1 MIHKRMGK
9 VVFSQDEREKLG
21 PAEEMEESATI
32 RNHDDGLPKSGLDLM
47 ISSDEKR
54 KATGSNP
61 RAPEATEN
69 LSGGLQEATCP
80 ASSSRRNSASGIR
93 SFTSTLLALSLAAPQ
108 NGQCLKDQGLDCIP
122 GVKLSKA
129 ECPDRLSSSPNPR
142 SVPNVLA
149 ENCGYPRKITSD
161 TSTSSGFTGNG
172 EVSCLGSNAVS
183 RLQTGDGAWCPLNSL
198 LETAAWAASSE
209 SGDKKCSERL
219 ADKLTTS
226 STTTPRGA
234 PDYCTSNSESKPG
247 HATPD
252 TTTGCSTDNLPSSPD
267 RQDSLGRMSKDD
279 PPQRLTGEHT
289 LRRGSPSTD
298 GLAPFVSGKDGR
310 RLFLDD
316 DVSQLLDTNGGHGFQ
331 ALWSLLTEAK
341 DMLRGIAAVQQSVV
355 EAQQQLTLLHKSS
368 LLGTGLPW
376 RVPPFRRTPSTTSA
390 VDDRGNRDVRSQ
402 LEALGNPD
410 QMVDWD
416 EPEAFATGALAS
428 AVSGDVNAPS
438 TQDLSRILR
447 EGSTNAKSPSS
458 SQTGSDGDSL
468 QHMVRSR
475 RVRPA
480 VRPPSPLGLE
490 AVLSG
495 GEIGQRH
502 LGLDHPATA
511 VLRSSTYAGADSFS
525 TGNVNGVGTVGS
537 AEGCAASYGQQ
548 LLAPIFPRGH
558 ALDKHECVEAESQL
572 PGALKKR
579 ARPRGPNWS
588 VPEGADKAR
597 SALRLTLPSGPLYQG
612 SASPDE
618 PCSRKSLAVELGGG
632 HMGEF
637 QNRTKRKAS
646 LITEHG
652 LPDSPSQGDDGEDG
666 HGIKQP
672 SPQSATDVAKNNET
686 LQCVARMTT
695 QKKIRPAWPRED
707 APMPGVRFAKDRN
720 SWVAFWC
727 ENGKQNYK
735 SFSNKKFGCERARL
749 MAIAARHAFDQRV
762 ARQQLQQYQQQLN
775 EQHQLKQLHSK
786 KQSRSLLVSRPA
798 TENTPGDSR
807 AVAGV
812 CDLPVES
819 VFSCSLS
826 AAGLSDGSARQEA
839 NVVAP
844 KRVKDS
850 KADRPA
856 AVNRNSFDD
865 DSAEM
870 LGKAALG
877 LSFAELQKLAESLEI
892 PQHLYSPHHN
902 LLQTTTELPSAA
914 ASGLT
919 VPIDSLKDD
928 FSESRSAQKKQA
940 CLQLEKIPD
949 VNNSKNRHLGNS
961 ADPQMGQEDVMQ
973 GSEQADR
980 HTGRNMR
987 RGSSDAVEGENVS
1000 EGIRDSAVLV

>member
-1 MIHKRMGK
+1 MWLLGDQMAPSFEFSDFGYTVALCKPHSPAAVSRAKMIHKHMRK
-9 VVFSQDEREKLG
+9 VVVSQDVREKLG
-21 PAEEMEESATI
+21 LAEEMEESATI
-32 RNHDDGLPKSGLDLM
+32 RNHDDGLSKSGLDLM

-61 RAPEATEN
+61 RAPDATEN

-80 ASSSRRNSASGIR
+80 ASGSRRNSASSGIR

-108 NGQCLKDQGLDCIP
+108 NGHRLKDQGLDCIP

-129 ECPDRLSSSPNPR
+129 ECPDILSSSPKPQ

-149 ENCGYPRKITSD
+149 ENSGYPRKIASD
-161 TSTSSGFTGNG
+161 TSTSSGCTGNG

-209 SGDKKCSERL
+209 SGDKKCSERV
-219 ADKLTTS
+219 ADKLTTN

-267 RQDSLGRMSKDD
+267 RQDSLGRMSKGD
-279 PPQRLTGEHT
+279 PPQRLTGDHT
-289 LRRGSPSTD
+289 LRRDSPSSG
-298 GLAPFVSGKDGR
+298 GLAPFVSAKDGR
-310 RLFLDD
+310 RLFLED

-355 EAQQQLTLLHKSS
+355 EAQQQLMLLHKSS

-376 RVPPFRRTPSTTSA
+376 RVQPFRRTPSTTSA

-402 LEALGNPD
+402 LELLGNPN

-428 AVSGDVNAPS
+428 SVSADVNASS
-438 TQDLSRILR
+438 TQDVSRILR
-447 EGSTNAKSPSS
+447 EGSTSSKSPNS

-468 QHMVRSR
+468 QHTVRSR
-475 RVRPA
+475 GVRPG

-511 VLRSSTYAGADSFS
+511 ALRSSTYAGADSFS
-525 TGNVNGVGTVGS
+525 AGNLNGVGTVGP

-558 ALDKHECVEAESQL
+558 ALDKHECVEAESHL

-588 VPEGADKAR
+588 VPEGTDKSR

-618 PCSRKSLAVELGGG
+618 ACSRKSLAVELGGG
-632 HMGEF
+632 HM
-637 QNRTKRKAS
+637 A
-646 LITEHG
+646 
-652 LPDSPSQGDDGEDG
+652 
-666 HGIKQP
+666 
-672 SPQSATDVAKNNET
+672 
-686 LQCVARMTT
+686 

-786 KQSRSLLVSRPA
+786 KQSRSLLGSRPA

-807 AVAGV
+807 TVAGV
-812 CDLPVES
+812 CDLPVDS
-819 VFSCSLS
+819 VFSRSLS
-826 AAGLSDGSARQEA
+826 VAGLSDGSARQEA
-839 NVVAP
+839 NTVAP

-856 AVNRNSFDD
+856 AVSRNSFDD

-902 LLQTTTELPSAA
+902 LLQATTELPSAA
-914 ASGLT
+914 ASAGLT
-919 VPIDSLKDD
+919 VPVDSLNDD
-928 FSESRSAQKKQA
+928 FGESRSDQKKQA

-949 VNNSKNRHLGNS
+949 VNNSQNRHLGNS
-961 ADPQMGQEDVMQ
+961 AEPKMGQEDVTQ
-973 GSEQADR
+973 ASEQADR
-980 HTGRNMR
+980 HTGRNLQ
-987 RGSSDAVEGENVS
+987 RGSSDAVKGENVS
-1000 EGIRDSAVLV
+1000 EGMRDSAVLV